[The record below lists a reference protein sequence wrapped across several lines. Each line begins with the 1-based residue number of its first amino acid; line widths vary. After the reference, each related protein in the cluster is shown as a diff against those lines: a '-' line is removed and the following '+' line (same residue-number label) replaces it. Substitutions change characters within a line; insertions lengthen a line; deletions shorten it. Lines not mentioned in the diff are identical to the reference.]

1 MFENAFTLVVEDL
14 EPIKQMLADDGPTPI
29 NIDDEYH
36 ALLSMDEESGE
47 LQVEPFYYSYH

>member
-14 EPIKQMLADDGPTPI
+14 EPIKKLLADDGPTLI

-36 ALLSMDEESGE
+36 ALLSMDEKSGE
-47 LQVEPFYYSYH
+47 LHLEPFYYSYH